1 MTQSDDNLIKISKQE
16 REIRIQQLLLLEEI
30 ARRLLS
36 FPDWMQFQ
44 KLNKE
49 LISNYEKQNNES

>member
-30 ARRLLS
+30 AKRLLS